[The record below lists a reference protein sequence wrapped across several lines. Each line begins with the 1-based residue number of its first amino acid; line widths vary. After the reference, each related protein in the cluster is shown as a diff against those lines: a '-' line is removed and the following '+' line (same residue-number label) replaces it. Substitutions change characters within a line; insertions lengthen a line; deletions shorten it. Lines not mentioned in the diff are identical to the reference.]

1 MDTGYPERFAQEA
14 LGHNSKTVH
23 RSYAKKAK
31 VMLPSLNEWAAQPRH
46 SLIPFDAHK
55 SNSLQP
61 HIAIWIVANLPK
73 SRGLRREKISF
84 EEKPSQTPAWRKVMS
99 EVYSTDDFDYLRKLD
114 RHQND
119 PHQWPCPVP
128 PEIHPQH
135 APQQ

>member
-73 SRGLRREKISF
+73 SHGLRRWIISF
-84 EEKPSQTPAWRKVMS
+84 EKNQPKLPFGEKYA
-99 EVYSTDDFDYLRKLD
+99 
-114 RHQND
+114 QNLFSR
-119 PHQWPCPVP
+119 
-128 PEIHPQH
+128 
-135 APQQ
+135 